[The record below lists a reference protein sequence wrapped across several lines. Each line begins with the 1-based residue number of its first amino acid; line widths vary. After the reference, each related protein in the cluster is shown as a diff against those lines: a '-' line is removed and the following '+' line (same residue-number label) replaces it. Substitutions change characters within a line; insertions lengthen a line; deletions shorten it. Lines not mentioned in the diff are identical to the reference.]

1 MAYIYDR
8 EQTEEDKFKTEQ
20 IKALTEAYQSLK
32 KKNKIQEQEINELV
46 TIKVGQNTIISKQER
61 DIAILQREIR
71 ELKNKLNGEEV

>member
-61 DIAILQREIR
+61 DISILQKEIR

>member
-1 MAYIYDR
+1 MSYIYDR

-61 DIAILQREIR
+61 DISILRKEIR
-71 ELKNKLNGEEV
+71 ELKNKLNGEKI

>member
-46 TIKVGQNTIISKQER
+46 TIKVGQNTTISKQER
-61 DIAILQREIR
+61 DISILQKEIR

>member
-1 MAYIYDR
+1 MNYIYDR

-46 TIKVGQNTIISKQER
+46 TIKIGQNKIISEQER
-61 DIAILQREIR
+61 DIAILRKEIR
-71 ELKNKLNGEEV
+71 ELKNKLNG

>member
-1 MAYIYDR
+1 MTYIYDR
-8 EQTEEDKFKTEQ
+8 EQTEEDRFKTEQ

-61 DIAILQREIR
+61 DIAILQREVR

>member
-71 ELKNKLNGEEV
+71 ELKKKLNGEEV